1 MSGDLKSVSPPEG
14 GHPETGTTPHDE
26 SARAAADLPV
36 HGTPSSTAA
45 NTVSDD
51 PGALTTVDE
60 LEVVDVRTG
69 MFGNTGSG
77 DTSGFDGLVR
87 QVAIPG
93 STARPYGGWFDQVAD
108 RLERVLAPQAGGSDA
123 TSGLVGVLVH
133 RGQIT
138 FHVHRDALLSLLR
151 TLRDD
156 PALRFE
162 HCSGVSGVHFPGE
175 RGAELHAVYQLLSMT
190 HNRRITLDVS
200 CPDSDPHIPS
210 GVSVYPTLNWHE
222 RETYDFF
229 GIVFD
234 GHPALTRIEMPD
246 DWPGRP
252 QRKDYPLGGIPV
264 EYKGATIAPP
274 EQRRAYN

>member
-1 MSGDLKSVSPPEG
+1 MSGDLKSVTPPEG
-14 GHPETGTTPHDE
+14 GDPQTGTTPHDE
-26 SARAAADLPV
+26 STRGAADLPV
-36 HGTPSSTAA
+36 HGTPSSSAA

-51 PGALTTVDE
+51 PGALVGVDE
-60 LEVVDVRTG
+60 LEVVDVRRG
-69 MFGNTGSG
+69 MFGASGSG

-87 QVAIPG
+87 PVAIPG
-93 STARPYGGWFDQVAD
+93 RTARPYGGWFDQVAD
-108 RLERVLAPQAGGSDA
+108 RLDGALAEHAGASDMTA
-123 TSGLVGVLVH
+123 AVSGVLVH
-133 RGQIT
+133 RGQLT
-138 FHVHRDALLSLLR
+138 FHIHRAHLLGVLQ

-156 PALRFE
+156 AGLRFE
-162 HCSGVSGVHFPGE
+162 HCSGVSGLHFPEE
-175 RGAELHAVYQLLSMT
+175 RDAELHAVYQLLSMT
-190 HNRRITLDVS
+190 HNRRIALDVS
-200 CPDSDPHIPS
+200 CPDADPHIPS

-234 GHPALTRIEMPD
+234 GHPALTRIQMPD